1 MDTFGVEKLILDTG
15 NNMKH
20 LKPYKI
26 FESDEYLTKEE
37 NISSKYLLSASINK
51 MINIVSD
58 ITVENSPLKKAY
70 NLQSYIITPYILTSD
85 IVSNKDN

>member
-1 MDTFGVEKLILDTG
+1 MTNGKIVSYIQ
-15 NNMKH
+15 
-20 LKPYKI
+20 KPYSI
-26 FESDEYLTKEE
+26 DVYLTKEE

-51 MINIVSD
+51 MFNIHRFY
-58 ITVENSPLKKAY
+58 IRCNFQYSPLKKAY

>member
-1 MDTFGVEKLILDTG
+1 MANGKIVSYIQ
-15 NNMKH
+15 
-20 LKPYKI
+20 KPYNI
-26 FESDEYLTKEE
+26 DVYVTKEE

-51 MINIVSD
+51 MFNIVSH

-70 NLQSYIITPYILTSD
+70 NLQSYITTPYILTSD